1 MWSFRQP
8 YCPAFTRPHEVT
20 WTLVLAEGK
29 ITAEEAERMLEALDR
44 LSGGIRRS

>member
-1 MWSFRQP
+1 MNEQGRI
-8 YCPAFTRPHEVT
+8 
-20 WTLVLAEGK
+20 LDMLAEGK